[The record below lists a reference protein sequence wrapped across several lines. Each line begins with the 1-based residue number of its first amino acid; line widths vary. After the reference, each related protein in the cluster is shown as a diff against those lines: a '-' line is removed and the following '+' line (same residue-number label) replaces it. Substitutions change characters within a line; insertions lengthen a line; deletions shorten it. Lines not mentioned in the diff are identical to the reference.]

1 MRSNLVT
8 EGEPAVRASGAD
20 REQATELLRTGY
32 AEGRLTGAELDERLT
47 AAYAARTV
55 AQLREVIA
63 DLPGPR
69 SPGDGLPAPADA
81 PGGAWFYDPCLM
93 VCLLFACPPAGV
105 TLWILSARARARARQ
120 ALPSPVKPV
129 R

>member
-8 EGEPAVRASGAD
+8 ESEPALRASDAD

-32 AEGRLTGAELDERLT
+32 AEGRLTRAELDERLT

-55 AQLREVIA
+55 AQLRGLSA
-63 DLPGPR
+63 DLPGTR
-69 SPGDGLPAPADA
+69 APGDGPPAPVPAWLADA

-93 VCLLFACPPAGV
+93 VCLLFACPPVGV
-105 TLWILSARARARARQ
+105 TLWILSARTRARQ
-120 ALPSPVKPV
+120 ALPSPV
-129 R
+129 